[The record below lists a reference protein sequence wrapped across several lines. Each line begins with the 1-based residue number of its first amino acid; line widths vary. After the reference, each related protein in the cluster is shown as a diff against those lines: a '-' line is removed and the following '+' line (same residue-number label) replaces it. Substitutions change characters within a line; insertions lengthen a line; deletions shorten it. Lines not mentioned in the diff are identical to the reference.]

1 MNRSHIHLSFSL
13 TNISWVPF
21 EAMACGCAVVEAK
34 VPSVRS
40 WIDDDSQGALLVEP
54 NPRDAAE
61 GLIGLVRDD
70 GLRVRIAE
78 NGERL
83 LGKLSAS
90 WDEVGARFESILLD
104 AVFKRRKLS
113 AVDTPVGASQ
123 HGGVVTAESGALDG

>member
-1 MNRSHIHLSFSL
+1 MRR
-13 TNISWVPF
+13 
-21 EAMACGCAVVEAK
+21 CGSK
-34 VPSVRS
+34 VPSVRL

-70 GLRVRIAE
+70 ELRVRIAE

-83 LGKLSAS
+83 LAKLSAS
-90 WDEVGARFESILLD
+90 WEEVGARFESILLE

-113 AVDTPVGASQ
+113 SVDTPVRASQ
-123 HGGVVTAESGALDG
+123 RGEVVTAERSALDG